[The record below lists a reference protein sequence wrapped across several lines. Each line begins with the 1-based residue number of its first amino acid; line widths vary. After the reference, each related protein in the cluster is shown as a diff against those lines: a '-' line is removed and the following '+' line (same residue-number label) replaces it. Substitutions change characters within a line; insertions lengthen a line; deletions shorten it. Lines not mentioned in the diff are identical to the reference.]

1 MRRAITTL
9 QFQAKEDL
17 RLVFEALPQERRDAI
32 IDPKAAN
39 KLPSKELNKPHTSHS
54 AEPGAENDKGTPQST
69 KKRGK
74 NLAVETE
81 NHNVWFFLIICGPT

>member
-1 MRRAITTL
+1 L

-17 RLVFEALPQERRDAI
+17 RVLFEALPQERRDAI

-39 KLPSKELNKPHTSHS
+39 KLPHKELNKPHTSQS
-54 AEPGAENDKGTPQST
+54 AEPGAENDKGTPQSS

-74 NLAVETE
+74 NLVGEME
-81 NHNVWFFLIICGPT
+81 NNNVWFFPYNMWT